1 MQHARHRQQPRH
13 RRQRQHP
20 RRLTAAVLA
29 TGLAAAL
36 APALAPALAGGGGSP
51 AAAAADATPG
61 YSLRALTVDVLVG
74 PDRDQPCTV
83 AADLYTPDGV
93 SRHDRA
99 PAILTTHGFGG
110 AKDDENQTATGSG
123 FAREGYVVLSYSG
136 LGFGGSGCKIH
147 LDDPDWDGAAGK
159 QLVSVLAGKRAA
171 TDEATGAPVH
181 VRTVAREA
189 PGDPRVGMIGGSYGG
204 QIQFAVAMQDPRV
217 DALIPL
223 ITWNDLSY
231 SLAPNNTDPAAAG
244 QVRSPTPGVFKREWS
259 GFFFGLGIADGIS
272 GASVD
277 PERNVGCPNFADEVC
292 TALAQMTALGYPDK
306 ATRHLA
312 RHASVASYVHRIDV
326 PTLLV
331 QGQADTLFDLQEA
344 VATYRSL
351 RRQGTEARMVW
362 QSWGHSGGGTP
373 APGELELTA
382 GGDIADSYLGR
393 RFLAWM
399 DHWVAGE
406 RSAPVGPRFAYF
418 RDWVD
423 YDTSPGAAGH
433 AVAKAYATSDHFDQ
447 SPTATLYLSGTDA
460 LVRRRANVEDGA
472 AAYANAP
479 GAPTSYSETSAL
491 EGVYVDNP
499 PTDAPGTIA
508 QWSTAPLAEPA
519 VIVGSP
525 RLRLHLD
532 APTVEVGQG
541 ADPAG
546 KLVLFAKLYDV
557 ASDGSVTLQHRLI
570 SPVRVRDVTQPVS
583 VTLPGVVQ
591 RIPAGHTLRLVVAAS
606 DAAYGG
612 NAAVHPVQV
621 VTSAAH
627 PGTLRLPL
635 TTPLRL
641 G

>member
-1 MQHARHRQQPRH
+1 M
-13 RRQRQHP
+13 
-20 RRLTAAVLA
+20 
-29 TGLAAAL
+29 
-36 APALAPALAGGGGSP
+36 
-51 AAAAADATPG
+51 
-61 YSLRALTVDVLVG
+61 
-74 PDRDQPCTV
+74 
-83 AADLYTPDGV
+83 
-93 SRHDRA
+93 
-99 PAILTTHGFGG
+99 
-110 AKDDENQTATGSG
+110 
-123 FAREGYVVLSYSG
+123 
-136 LGFGGSGCKIH
+136 
-147 LDDPDWDGAAGK
+147 
-159 QLVSVLAGKRAA
+159 
-171 TDEATGAPVH
+171 
-181 VRTVAREA
+181 
-189 PGDPRVGMIGGSYGG
+189 
-204 QIQFAVAMQDPRV
+204 
-217 DALIPL
+217 
-223 ITWNDLSY
+223 
-231 SLAPNNTDPAAAG
+231 
-244 QVRSPTPGVFKREWS
+244 
-259 GFFFGLGIADGIS
+259 
-272 GASVD
+272 
-277 PERNVGCPNFADEVC
+277 C

-312 RHASVASYVHRIDV
+312 RHASVASYVKRIDV

-433 AVAKAYATSDHFDQ
+433 AVAKAYATSDTFDQ

-460 LVRRRANVEDGA
+460 LVRRQANVEDGA

-499 PTDAPGTIA
+499 PTDAPGTVA
-508 QWSTAPLAEPA
+508 QWSTAPLDGAGRDRRQPA
-519 VIVGSP
+519 AAA
-525 RLRLHLD
+525 
-532 APTVEVGQG
+532 APGRTHGRGRPG

-557 ASDGSVTLQHRLI
+557 APDGSVTLQHRLI